1 MPPPYAFLVAHDL
14 ALATELNYIYLAD
27 RENGRILCFFANNG
41 TFHKEYRHPAI
52 GTKIYSVSY
61 AREKLYL
68 VNGPDP
74 FISNAVPVRGFVLD
88 IYSGKI
94 LSMFEPKEGM
104 NNPHDLYVTEDGSEI
119 YAVELNIKKVYRFLR
134 GTTLLNVMFYINQ
147 VMFYINQVL

>member
-68 VNGPDP
+68 INGPDP
-74 FISNAVPVRGFVLD
+74 FINNPVPVRGFILD

-94 LSMFEPKEGM
+94 LSMFEPKKGM

-119 YAVELNIKKVYRFLR
+119 YAVELNIKKIYKFLQ
-134 GTTLLNVMFYINQ
+134 GTALWFILIKIYNSDILYLI
-147 VMFYINQVL
+147 